1 MVFEQ
6 VGQFASGVMD
16 ALRIPD
22 ALLTISLDKELRWL
36 NLKCFVLNGLLYLG
50 TVIIYAAFTAMLFYR
65 SAAPAPSSSDQNE

>member
-6 VGQFASGVMD
+6 VGQFASGVVD

-65 SAAPAPSSSDQNE
+65 SGANHSPSSDQNE